1 MSKIIDLS
9 VLVRKPLIFKDTQ
22 GDTYTIPGEIST
34 QFVIKLSKYAQ
45 DIKNIKDEEKA
56 FEKMQQIVA
65 DILNLDKSKDVTL
78 EFVKERFDD
87 VRFLKI
93 IVDEAMKHVKEIA
106 EDPNSNSPESK

>member
-9 VLVRKPLIFKDTQ
+9 TLVKEPLIFKDTK

-34 QFVIKLSKYAQ
+34 YFVIKLSKYAE
-45 DIKNIKDEEKA
+45 DIKALKDNEKA
-56 FEKMQQIVA
+56 FEKMQQIVT
-65 DILNLDKSKDVTL
+65 DILNLDKSKNITL

-93 IVDEAMKHVKEIA
+93 IIQSMMEHVKEIA
-106 EDPNSNSPESK
+106 SDPNSNSPESK